1 MKVRGGCGFSSL
13 MEVKKREKLRCLLL
27 HRRKNFLF
35 IYEVFVKQKIK
46 NALLITT
53 GVTPRINI
61 GADVRG
67 EWSIRSIMTGVY
79 QSSNGDPLGDGRLTV
94 RLMRRVDWTC

>member
-46 NALLITT
+46 KRSANHYW
-53 GVTPRINI
+53 GDTPH
-61 GADVRG
+61 
-67 EWSIRSIMTGVY
+67 
-79 QSSNGDPLGDGRLTV
+79 
-94 RLMRRVDWTC
+94 